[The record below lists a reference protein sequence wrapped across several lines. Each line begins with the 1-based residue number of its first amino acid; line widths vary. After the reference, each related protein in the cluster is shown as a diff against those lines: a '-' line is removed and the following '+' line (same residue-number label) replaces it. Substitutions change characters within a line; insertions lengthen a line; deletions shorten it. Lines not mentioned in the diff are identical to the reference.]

1 MIDSRKSFT
10 GALLEEAKKDKDLVV
25 VTTDA
30 RGSVTLNEFADIL
43 PEQFVECGIAEQN
56 AVGIAADCPTAARRS
71 FAAARPAFM

>member
-43 PEQFVECGIAEQN
+43 PEQFVECGIA
-56 AVGIAADCPTAARRS
+56 
-71 FAAARPAFM
+71 

>member
-30 RGSVTLNEFADIL
+30 RGSVTLNEFADTL

-56 AVGIAADCPTAARRS
+56 AVGIWKTRARVT
-71 FAAARPAFM
+71 PAPIWI